1 MGNARSRKGANP
13 ISGASLIALMIA
25 SGAIAWEM
33 SAVTAAQAADA
44 LLSGTVT
51 SAAGEKMGGVTVSA
65 KAAGS
70 SITTSVYT
78 DAAGNYYFPPLPSGS
93 YRVWAQALTYATAKG
108 SVELAA
114 AGHQNFVLSP
124 MQDWVR
130 QLPGDELLAALPGDT
145 PDDARMKTLVRK
157 NCTGCHTASYP
168 LQHRFDQ
175 AGWSAVLDLMKHV
188 NVLGTYQGPEH
199 QPNPNIETH
208 KAELAAYL
216 ARARGPGETSM
227 KFDLRPRPSGEAAR
241 VVFKEYDV
249 PMEPNTS
256 TAVNPASEPTN
267 DGSDWSLGTPSGTN
281 GRYGVHDAQADF
293 DGNLWFTYSF
303 PSRTTTVGRIDAKTG
318 EVKDFKLDDV
328 RGYAIG
334 THGITRDERG
344 ILWFNTRSNVAR
356 GIGGLARLD
365 PKTEKITVYQP
376 PTGMSGTAGTL
387 DVDLNGNVWVTS
399 PDGALMFDAAA
410 EKFTEYKSV
419 TYKNEHG
426 TATVYG
432 LAADRVGNG
441 WWLLMSQDLVDYSDL
456 NTGKS
461 HEIKLPAETGEMEQ
475 LTADERKMY
484 DKFQPPDFNSPFPWA
499 QGPRRMGADKNG
511 DYVWI
516 GDSFGGN
523 LARVNIKTHEVKLV
537 PLPRP
542 ELQQPYEVA
551 IDKDHNVW
559 TNMWST
565 DLIGKYDQG
574 TGKWTLFDLP
584 NRGSETRYIS
594 LLERDGKMEVV
605 LPYSRTRKV
614 AVMTFRSEADLQ
626 ALKAQAQPQ

>member
-1 MGNARSRKGANP
+1 
-13 ISGASLIALMIA
+13 
-25 SGAIAWEM
+25 
-33 SAVTAAQAADA
+33 
-44 LLSGTVT
+44 
-51 SAAGEKMGGVTVSA
+51 
-65 KAAGS
+65 
-70 SITTSVYT
+70 
-78 DAAGNYYFPPLPSGS
+78 
-93 YRVWAQALTYATAKG
+93 
-108 SVELAA
+108 
-114 AGHQNFVLSP
+114 
-124 MQDWVR
+124 
-130 QLPGDELLAALPGDT
+130 
-145 PDDARMKTLVRK
+145 
-157 NCTGCHTASYP
+157 
-168 LQHRFDQ
+168 
-175 AGWSAVLDLMKHV
+175 MKHV

-199 QPNPNIETH
+199 KPNPTIESH

-216 ARARGPGETSM
+216 ARARGPGESSM
-227 KFDLRPRPSGEAAR
+227 KFNLRPRPAGESAR

-249 PMEPNTS
+249 PLEPNTS
-256 TAVNPASEPTN
+256 SAVVPSSEPTN

-318 EVKDFKLDDV
+318 EVKNFKLDDV
-328 RGYAIG
+328 RGFAIG

-365 PKTEKITVYQP
+365 PKTEKITVYLP
-376 PTGMSGTAGTL
+376 PPGMSGTAGTL

-399 PDGALMFDAAA
+399 PDGALLFDAAA

-419 TYKNEHG
+419 TYKNQHG

-432 LAADRVGNG
+432 LAADRIGNG
-441 WWLLMSQDLVDYSDL
+441 WWLLMSQDLVDYSDIKA
-456 NTGKS
+456 GKS
-461 HEIKLPAETGEMEQ
+461 HEFKLPAETGEAEQ

-484 DKFQPPDFNSPFPWA
+484 DTFQPPDFNTPFPWA
-499 QGPRRMGADKNG
+499 QGPRRMGSDKNG

-523 LARVNIKTHEVKLV
+523 LARVDIATKEVKLV

-542 ELQQPYEVA
+542 ESQQPYEVA
-551 IDKDHNVW
+551 VDRNHNVW

-584 NRGSETRYIS
+584 TRGSETRYIS
-594 LLERDGKMEVV
+594 LLERDGKMQVV

-614 AVMTFRSEADLQ
+614 AVMTFRSDADLQ
-626 ALKAQAQPQ
+626 VLKAQAQGRP